1 MEKNMKYDIKQKRI
15 NYLVGCNNELMRKLE
30 RYEKENRIDDNTILK
45 DITPKTNRFG
55 WLIEDLVEIQTIIKD
70 IGIAK

>member
-1 MEKNMKYDIKQKRI
+1 MKYDIKQKRI

>member
-1 MEKNMKYDIKQKRI
+1 MKYDIKQKRI

-30 RYEKENRIDDNTILK
+30 RYEKENRIGDNTILE
-45 DITPKTNRFG
+45 DFSPKTNRFG